1 MQNTKNRNGVNS
13 ERLATTINAI
23 RREPQLAKF
32 NFRVS
37 NEWIEGAH
45 NRSFIREFFG
55 AGQEDA
61 TRRQTFVY
69 DNDQP
74 EILLGKDQSA
84 SPLEFLLHALAG
96 CLTTSLVYH
105 AAARGYEITSAGCEL
120 EGDLDVRCF
129 LGIEPFVRSGFK
141 EVRVKFAIDGNFTEE
156 QKEDL
161 IKLGAAFSPVFD
173 IIKNAVPVKVS
184 LAAGIN
190 VAAA

>member
-120 EGDLDVRCF
+120 EGDLDVRGF

-184 LAAGIN
+184 LAADMN